1 MPGEPRDQL
10 VKYLRD
16 AYAMEQQSQK
26 MLQAAVQVA
35 GDPDISQTYRGHLGE
50 TKEHIHMLG
59 ERLQAY
65 GESPSA
71 LKDLA
76 AKAGAL
82 GLGGTLVASP
92 DTPAK
97 LAAVA
102 YGYEN
107 LEVAAYELLRRLAER
122 AGDEETVAIADRI
135 LAQERSAVE
144 KVSWSFDRVVELS
157 VKEEAGAAHG

>member
-1 MPGEPRDQL
+1 MSGNAQDQL
-10 VKYLRD
+10 VKYLKD

-26 MLQAAVQVA
+26 MLQGAVHVA
-35 GDPDISQTYRGHLGE
+35 GDPDVSQTYRGHLGE
-50 TKEHIHMLG
+50 TEEHINMVG
-59 ERLQAY
+59 ERLEAH
-65 GESPSA
+65 GESPSK

-76 AKAGAL
+76 GQAGAL
-82 GLGGTLVASP
+82 GLGGAIAASP
-92 DTPAK
+92 DTPGK

-107 LEVAAYELLRRLAER
+107 MEVAAYELLRRLAER
-122 AGDEETVAIADRI
+122 AGDGETVAVADRI

-157 VKEEAGAAHG
+157 VAK

>member
-1 MPGEPRDQL
+1 MAGDPRQQL
-10 VKYLRD
+10 IKYLRD

-26 MLQAAVQVA
+26 MLQAALHVA

-50 TKEHIHMLG
+50 TEQHIDLVG
-59 ERLQAY
+59 ERLGAY
-65 GESPSA
+65 GESPST

-76 AKAGAL
+76 AKVGAL
-82 GLGGTLVASP
+82 GLGGALVASP

-107 LEVAAYELLRRLAER
+107 LEVAAYELLRRLAQH
-122 AGDEETVAIADRI
+122 AGDEETVAMADRI

-157 VKEEAGAAHG
+157 IEQEASATHG